1 MASAKAAEPNPP
13 RTLVEAHEALARI
26 RPPRKA
32 PLEQWLSYYQRS
44 AAMYAEIAEIDR
56 DHHHESL
63 YWAEH
68 ARNHTQEIKAQISD
82 ERTVA
87 INKEGGEEGGEN
99 TYGGSTTDVD
109 ASP

>member
-1 MASAKAAEPNPP
+1 MADAKDAEPNPP
-13 RTLVEAHEALARI
+13 RTLVEAHEALAQI

-32 PLEQWLSYYQRS
+32 PLGQWLSYYQRS

-56 DHHHESL
+56 GHHHESL

-68 ARNHTQEIKAQISD
+68 ARNHAQEIKARISD
-82 ERTVA
+82 QRTAA
-87 INKEGGEEGGEN
+87 INEERGEEGGEN
-99 TYGGSTTDVD
+99 TDGRSATDVD